1 MANFAVTLTFTD
13 DLDKRL
19 ATRSMHRDY
28 LKKLLDS
35 GKLVQSGPFIDDSGA
50 LLVYEADDLTAAE
63 AQLAADPYSTTGGII
78 ESSTIKE
85 WNIVISKYP
94 S

>member
-1 MANFAVTLTFTD
+1 MANFAVTLAFTN

-19 ATRSMHRDY
+19 ATRPTHREY
-28 LKKLLDS
+28 LKELLDS
-35 GKLVQSGPFIDDSGA
+35 GKLVQSGPFTDDSGA
-50 LLVYEADDLTAAE
+50 LLVYDAEDLAAAE
-63 AQLAADPYSTTGGII
+63 AILAADPYTTTGGII

-85 WNIVISKYP
+85 WNIVISKYG

>member
-19 ATRSMHRDY
+19 ATRPTHRDY
-28 LKKLLDS
+28 LKVLLDS
-35 GKLVQSGPFIDDSGA
+35 GNLVQSGPFIDDSGA
-50 LLVYEADDLTAAE
+50 LLVYEADDLAAAE
-63 AQLAADPYSTTGGII
+63 TLLASDPYSQAGGII

-85 WNIVISKYP
+85 WNIVISKY